1 MQTRPESS
9 LFSRSAVLL
18 HALLW
23 QAWIKTSSCC
33 YLTFWTTMWW
43 GRSALMTS
51 ASRCASW
58 STRSPQHSQQ
68 PQPIHVLLPV
78 CRKHQGLGISCRH
91 GQKGV
96 TFILWTRAPSGIP
109 CILSKQEISARD
121 LFLNLSAP
129 KQNRLEKDFVHQ
141 HWGNCRSAAGCR
153 WWCDCV
159 MSFKPQSF
167 SLTSRKKNLRYSKT
181 NIPGNEVKLE
191 KLQSRQRLWK
201 CPCI

>member
-1 MQTRPESS
+1 MRPESS

-33 YLTFWTTMWW
+33 YLTFWTTTWW
-43 GRSALMTS
+43 GRSAWMTS

-58 STRSPQHSQQ
+58 ATRSPPAQ
-68 PQPIHVLLPV
+68 PTAPTHPRAAACAQEAPGAWYFLQARPERGHLYSLDTSTVWYSTYSFKAGNQRLWPV
-78 CRKHQGLGISCRH
+78 SKPFCPKTGASWEGFRPPALG
-91 GQKGV
+91 
-96 TFILWTRAPSGIP
+96 
-109 CILSKQEISARD
+109 D
-121 LFLNLSAP
+121 
-129 KQNRLEKDFVHQ
+129 
-141 HWGNCRSAAGCR
+141 CRSAAGCR